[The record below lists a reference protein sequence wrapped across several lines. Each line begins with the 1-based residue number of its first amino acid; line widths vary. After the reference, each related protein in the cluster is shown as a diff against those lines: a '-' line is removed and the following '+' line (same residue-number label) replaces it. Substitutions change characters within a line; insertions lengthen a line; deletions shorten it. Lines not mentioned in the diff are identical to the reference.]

1 LNGGSASEWVRGAG
15 VLGYGLLGRVPPPN
29 RGFRWRLQDGTLPM
43 ATTEHWSH
51 EVELTAK
58 EVSVPAA
65 RAFITQNLLRQR
77 CPADLV
83 EDVQLVVSELA
94 TNALVHGE
102 AGFAVKLR
110 VLDDM
115 VVVEVEDG
123 SHRGPVRRAPADLD
137 TNGRGVAIVEALS
150 NKWGVKRYAGG
161 GKAVWA
167 EFVRE
172 PRGPQE

>member
-1 LNGGSASEWVRGAG
+1 
-15 VLGYGLLGRVPPPN
+15 
-29 RGFRWRLQDGTLPM
+29 M
-43 ATTEHWSH
+43 ATTEYWSH
-51 EVELTAK
+51 KVDLLAS

-65 RAFITQNLLRQR
+65 RAFVTQNLRHQR

-110 VLDDM
+110 VGNDV
-115 VVVEVEDG
+115 VVVEIEDG
-123 SHRGPVRRAPADLD
+123 SHRGPVMRAPADLD

-167 EFVRE
+167 EFVR
-172 PRGPQE
+172 